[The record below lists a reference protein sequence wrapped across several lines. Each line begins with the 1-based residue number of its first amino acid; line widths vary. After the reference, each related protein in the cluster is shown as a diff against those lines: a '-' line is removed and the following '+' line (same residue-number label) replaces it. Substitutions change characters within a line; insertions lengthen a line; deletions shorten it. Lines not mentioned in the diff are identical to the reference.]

1 MKERRKE
8 RERRGQRVGYI
19 RKRERGGESKT
30 HINKN
35 REEGKL

>member
-19 RKRERGGESKT
+19 RKREGERTSRT
-30 HINKN
+30 
-35 REEGKL
+35 